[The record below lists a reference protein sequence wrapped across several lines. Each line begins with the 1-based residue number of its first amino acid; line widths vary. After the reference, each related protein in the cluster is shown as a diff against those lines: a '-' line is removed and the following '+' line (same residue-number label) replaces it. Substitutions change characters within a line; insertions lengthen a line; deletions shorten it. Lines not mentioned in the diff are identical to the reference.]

1 MALVKIKQ
9 IDGLTASLAVIT
21 TNTTAI
27 TNLEASVD
35 SLEDIV
41 ALGTGALEASVDSL
55 EGDVSSIDTRV
66 LAAEG
71 DISDLSASVDSLEGD
86 VSSIDTRIGDVE
98 GDVSTLQGDVSDLSA
113 SVDSLEGD
121 VSSIDTRIGDVEG
134 DVSTN
139 AADID
144 SLEASVNSIETAL
157 TTYFKDNVATGYI
170 VDLSQDGD
178 VLDTDGSTL
187 FANYTAVNPAGGEG
201 RFTLVEPLEGTN
213 ATEWERNL
221 LGVFINGVKL
231 DPTEVTVALG
241 NDFSINAPYAF
252 DENDILEIRYNKAG

>member
-41 ALGTGALEASVDSL
+41 ALGTGALAASVDSL

-71 DISDLSASVDSLEGD
+71 DI
-86 VSSIDTRIGDVE
+86 
-98 GDVSTLQGDVSDLSA
+98 SDLSA

-157 TTYFKDNVATGYI
+157 TTYFKDDVATGYI
-170 VDLSQDGD
+170 VDL
-178 VLDTDGSTL
+178 
-187 FANYTAVNPAGGEG
+187 
-201 RFTLVEPLEGTN
+201 
-213 ATEWERNL
+213 
-221 LGVFINGVKL
+221 
-231 DPTEVTVALG
+231 
-241 NDFSINAPYAF
+241 
-252 DENDILEIRYNKAG
+252 